1 MARTFTGV
9 TTLHVAATGPKAAV
23 VEGQLE
29 GNGAATS
36 YSVEYA
42 SVSHPTEWTP
52 FPSGGT
58 GTITVE
64 QDFVNIK
71 AESTELTPETT
82 YLIRLLASNG
92 AGAIEETLYRS
103 PNGGPELETFT
114 TPTARPFVSK
124 PLVRNVTADSAYLG
138 GDVYPRGVRTEWRF
152 EYATAISGPWS
163 PVPGVEG
170 VISEAEA
177 KVLPEGSTAAGI
189 EGRLTGLSAGHTYY
203 VRLFA
208 ENEFGEGVNA
218 LGESAG
224 AAKGEIAVFGTA
236 GEPVA
241 SAFAT
246 HGLHG
251 EAVRLLGSVN
261 PNGAP
266 TSEEQVVSVG
276 GGATGGSFQLSFE
289 GEPTEPIA
297 FGASAQQVEE
307 ALDALTAIHHGAAVS
322 GRSGGPYTI
331 YFGSGTLVEKDQPE
345 LVGVSSGLTPSGDV
359 VVQTTQQGGVGY
371 DAQYH
376 FEYTPESAFQA
387 EGFAKAISTPS
398 EALGSGD
405 TPRFVGAD
413 LAGLAAGE
421 SYRYRIAAV
430 NTSSPTVVH
439 GVDHTLTAPAPA
451 VGSEE
456 APCSNVALRVGSSAS
471 LPDCRAYEQVSPVDK
486 KGSQEIFRYDGLAV
500 PAYSLI
506 GEDGDHLMLEAPVTW
521 GTGSGGGQA
530 PYFMSRKATGTWQ
543 LMPGTPQPEG
553 GVETYSPQVTNP
565 SLTELGVEASFAT
578 SKGSGESKTMIY
590 KVGPAGGPYTT
601 VASVPREQV
610 PQTIPGG
617 WVAASEDFSKLV
629 LQVEDRKLVE
639 PKTTTKT
646 GPDLYEY
653 AEGHLRQV
661 NVGVGT
667 CGATI
672 IKGREEAGGGSVSG
686 PSAVSADGSRVF
698 FEATPGSNCGGEKHV
713 YERVNG
719 SETVDLGAF
728 TFVAATRDGRT
739 VLLEKASG
747 EDIGLYLYGP
757 EAGPA
762 VLLPSTEAAVG
773 AVGAELSVSED
784 LKAVY
789 FASSSQL
796 SAEAPA
802 RSPEIGAE
810 SNVLNIYRYDVARRE
825 VVFVAQADFEVLVPH
840 MSPDGR
846 FYYFTSRRVGGL
858 PGGATVLH
866 GGVEDLSGF
875 ELQATELPTEQVYR
889 YDSSDA
895 VVECVSCASPF
906 DAEPKLG
913 ANFGTFDNAQSAALR
928 GLPMLSLTSANGDFA
943 FFQTPADL
951 IPADVDGEVTPEGD
965 AGVGLE
971 HPSRDNSVSGDVYE
985 WRADGVDGC
994 ARLQGCLALITN
1006 GRGGVLNLLLGTV
1019 NEGRDVFIYTGSQLV
1034 PRDND
1039 LAGDIYD
1046 ARVGGGEPPVP
1057 APPIEC
1063 EGDACSTPASAPI
1076 DTTPASLTFSGAGNL
1091 VQTSSSYKKHASK
1104 PKAKPKR
1111 KKKKKKKKGRRSSRK
1126 GLALH
1131 RHDVKGAKT
1140 VRRGVFGRRK

>member
-1 MARTFTGV
+1 MRVRGISRVVSRGLVEGIDEKGCSRRAWSFESRILLNICGRAVLFCSVLCAAFLALGTASGLACETPQIRETPVRHEVFATRAYITVFGIFSNLIPPPEITWSSEYAQEEGGGPPPQLEGPPWVTAGGASVNVDDLELTLGENDLELRGAALHHLKPATTYFARFHAENTCNESAEQTVEFKTLAISRPEVARTFTGV

-672 IKGREEAGGGSVSG
+672 IKGREEAGGGASVG
-686 PSAVSADGSRVF
+686 RAPYRQ
-698 FEATPGSNCGGEKHV
+698 
-713 YERVNG
+713 
-719 SETVDLGAF
+719 TVHAC
-728 TFVAATRDGRT
+728 
-739 VLLEKASG
+739 
-747 EDIGLYLYGP
+747 
-757 EAGPA
+757 
-762 VLLPSTEAAVG
+762 
-773 AVGAELSVSED
+773 
-784 LKAVY
+784 
-789 FASSSQL
+789 SSK
-796 SAEAPA
+796 
-802 RSPEIGAE
+802 RH
-810 SNVLNIYRYDVARRE
+810 R
-825 VVFVAQADFEVLVPH
+825 
-840 MSPDGR
+840 
-846 FYYFTSRRVGGL
+846 
-858 PGGATVLH
+858 
-866 GGVEDLSGF
+866 
-875 ELQATELPTEQVYR
+875 
-889 YDSSDA
+889 
-895 VVECVSCASPF
+895 
-906 DAEPKLG
+906 
-913 ANFGTFDNAQSAALR
+913 
-928 GLPMLSLTSANGDFA
+928 
-943 FFQTPADL
+943 
-951 IPADVDGEVTPEGD
+951 
-965 AGVGLE
+965 
-971 HPSRDNSVSGDVYE
+971 
-985 WRADGVDGC
+985 
-994 ARLQGCLALITN
+994 ALI
-1006 GRGGVLNLLLGTV
+1006 VAV
-1019 NEGRDVFIYTGSQLV
+1019 K
-1034 PRDND
+1034 
-1039 LAGDIYD
+1039 
-1046 ARVGGGEPPVP
+1046 
-1057 APPIEC
+1057 
-1063 EGDACSTPASAPI
+1063 ST
-1076 DTTPASLTFSGAGNL
+1076 FMSG
-1091 VQTSSSYKKHASK
+1091 
-1104 PKAKPKR
+1104 
-1111 KKKKKKKKGRRSSRK
+1111 
-1126 GLALH
+1126 
-1131 RHDVKGAKT
+1131 
-1140 VRRGVFGRRK
+1140 